1 MGRTG
6 TAGKLQKRREK
17 NGKKQGQQLLFIK
30 LKWIYPNTQLN
41 NGHYSYTE

>member
-17 NGKKQGQQLLFIK
+17 NGKKQGQQLLFI
-30 LKWIYPNTQLN
+30 N
-41 NGHYSYTE
+41 

>member
-6 TAGKLQKRREK
+6 TAWKLVGWREK
-17 NGKKQGQQLLFIK
+17 NGKKIRSIFVE